1 MSCAII
7 PHSKVSSG
15 EKEKK
20 MPSIEVEGRTIEL
33 NEEGFMLDPEDWD
46 ENVAA
51 QLAQKEEGIVS
62 MSEEHW
68 SVVNYIRN
76 YYMEKKIAPM
86 VRKVCKNTGFP
97 LKRIF
102 ELFPSGPA
110 KGACKVAGLPKPDGC
125 V

>member
-1 MSCAII
+1 MSII
-7 PHSKVSSG
+7 EVNG
-15 EKEKK
+15 R
-20 MPSIEVEGRTIEL
+20 SIEL
-33 NEEGFMLDPEDWD
+33 SEEGFMLNPEEWD
-46 ENVAA
+46 KEVAKL
-51 QLAQKEEGIVS
+51 LAQEEEGIED

-68 SVVNYIRN
+68 SVVNYIRE
-76 YYMEKKIAPM
+76 YFLEKNLAPM
-86 VRKVCKNTGFP
+86 VRKVCQSTGFP